1 MPDQLL
7 QVLKLCLLVL
17 LYLFFVRVTRVVWVE
32 VAGPRLRRSARRG
45 AGGDVPAP
53 TVAEHLRPVAAAAQ
67 RHPAPATTQRRSA
80 PPATAALVVVAPHAA
95 AGRRY
100 ELTDELTLGRASG
113 CHIAVEDTYVSQV
126 HARVFRRDSAFY
138 VEDLGSTNGTFL
150 DGRTVSGPAL
160 VEPGS
165 RVQVGS
171 TVLELVT

>member
-17 LYLFFVRVTRVVWVE
+17 LYLFFVRVTRAVWVE
-32 VAGPRLRRSARRG
+32 VAGPRLRWSARRA
-45 AGGDVPAP
+45 AGGEAPAP
-53 TVAEHLRPVAAAAQ
+53 ITEHPRPVVAPVP
-67 RHPAPATTQRRSA
+67 RRPAPSA
-80 PPATAALVVVAPHAA
+80 RAAMVVVAPQDA

-100 ELTDELTLGRASG
+100 ELTDELTLGRAAG

-126 HARVFRRDSAFY
+126 HARVFRRDGAFY

-150 DGRTVSGPAL
+150 DGRVVSGPAL
-160 VEPGS
+160 VEPGG